1 MEPRDLEKHMDRM
14 EHNGKIAK
22 SEQWKQWIKVNFFK
36 ILILSA
42 HLQE

>member
-22 SEQWKQWIKVNFFK
+22 SEHWIKVNFF
-36 ILILSA
+36 ILF
-42 HLQE
+42 